1 MLGGIL
7 FVIVVWFLPTLIW
20 YFVQGRKEFNSKPN
34 CESQIKEQKNSKI
47 AFYGALGFGIIII
60 LLIII
65 LG

>member
-7 FVIVVWFLPTLIW
+7 FVIVVWFLPILIW

-34 CESQIKEQKNSKI
+34 CESQIKEQKFSKYT
-47 AFYGALGFGIIII
+47 FYGALGFGLIII

>member
-7 FVIVVWFLPTLIW
+7 FVIVVWFLPILIW
-20 YFVQGRKEFNSKPN
+20 YFVQGRKEFNSIPN
-34 CESQIKEQKNSKI
+34 CDAQEKEQKNSKI
-47 AFYGALGFGIIII
+47 AFYGALGFGLIII